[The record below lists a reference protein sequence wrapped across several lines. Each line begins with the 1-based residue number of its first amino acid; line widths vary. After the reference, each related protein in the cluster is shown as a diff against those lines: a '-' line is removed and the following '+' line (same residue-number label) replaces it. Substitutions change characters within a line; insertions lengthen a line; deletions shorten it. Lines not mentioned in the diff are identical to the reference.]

1 MATIS
6 ILAKRASINGRPGGS
21 DNAAEVVVTAFP
33 CLNERI
39 GGRTIIV
46 SKELLRVMPGRK
58 KCSKLEVTE

>member
-1 MATIS
+1 MDTIS
-6 ILAKRASINGRPGGS
+6 TLAKRASTNGRPAGLG
-21 DNAAEVVVTAFP
+21 NAAEVVVTAFP

-58 KCSKLEVTE
+58 KCSNLETTE